1 MNALWTIEGC
11 DWQEQLTAPK
21 DSNPMELATL
31 VIETLIKKSNSA
43 LDIPS
48 PPNLGMVIMVSNDK
62 MSSVDETYV
71 CYTPSVLANAGY
83 YTEADNLQK
92 KIDGMLK

>member
-11 DWQEQLTAPK
+11 DWKEQITAPK
-21 DSNPMELATL
+21 DSNPMELATIA
-31 VIETLIKKSNSA
+31 IETLIKKSNSM
-43 LDIPS
+43 LDMKS
-48 PPNLGMVIMVSNDK
+48 SPNLGMVILITNDK

-71 CYTPSVLANAGY
+71 CYTPSALANAGY

-92 KIDGMLK
+92 KIDGILK